1 MRSRSIHGG
10 RGNESRGC
18 CFCRCPDKSFA
29 YSPQNIH
36 ATSCHQSP
44 YRPFMGHRSAKRITA
59 GGLKCSTLWKSAA
72 LFSQA
77 PWARSLAASRF
88 NLKPDP
94 RGYSE
99 TRASRATGA
108 GCLDLC
114 RGIAGQELFEHRRLP
129 RANWR
134 CGAGSTRC
142 TCLHRHEAW
151 QGHPSTSSIPPSKR
165 QKLPANFPPE
175 VHQAPPQSPPANEPS
190 DRRGQA
196 EKEYEEVEWE
206 IFTCK

>member
-1 MRSRSIHGG
+1 MRSGDDALPLEHLLSLSFRPYGLYETSKGATQEFTMRSRSIHGG

-59 GGLKCSTLWKSAA
+59 GGLKCSTLWKYAA

-99 TRASRATGA
+99 TRAKGGRMSRS
-108 GCLDLC
+108 L
-114 RGIAGQELFEHRRLP
+114 
-129 RANWR
+129 
-134 CGAGSTRC
+134 
-142 TCLHRHEAW
+142 
-151 QGHPSTSSIPPSKR
+151 QGHSWPGT
-165 QKLPANFPPE
+165 L
-175 VHQAPPQSPPANEPS
+175 
-190 DRRGQA
+190 
-196 EKEYEEVEWE
+196 
-206 IFTCK
+206 